1 MNEIISTGFM
11 DFSNL
16 ERALQCANIL
26 AESDLVPVK
35 YKKKPNDIMV
45 AVQMGK
51 ELGLQPLQSLREI
64 NVVNGKPSLEA
75 EAMLALAKCSPQY
88 EFCHETFNE
97 ETQTAYCT
105 IKRKNEP
112 EYTVA
117 FSMDDAKKAGLAN
130 KSGTWQ
136 THPKRMLM
144 HRARSFALRDKFPD
158 VIRGLCLPEEA
169 KEAPP
174 ERDITPQGFTRGYMQ
189 LDGNKNTTLNTGD
202 SIKNKLTQSRL
213 HTEDLQG
220 LIMVDGAQL
229 FSKLVLPVEDCPSVN
244 INPTL
249 STQNNLVTVET
260 TVSQDT
266 LEELELLTNNLQ
278 VTDEEKGKWLT
289 KAKVSDLTQLS
300 EKQANLLIEMLL
312 KRMA

>member
-1 MNEIISTGFM
+1 MNEMISTGFM

-105 IKRKNEP
+105 IKRKHEP

-117 FSMDDAKKAGLAN
+117 FSMADAKKAGLAN

-174 ERDITPQGFTRGYMQ
+174 ERDITPQVVMSGYAQ
-189 LDGNKNTTLNTGD
+189 ISPSVFNTGD
-202 SIKNKLTQSRL
+202 TIKNKLTQQRRVDIL
-213 HTEDLQG
+213 DLQG
-220 LIMVDGAQL
+220 HVISDAAES
-229 FSKLVLPVEDCPSVN
+229 FDKLVLPLEDCPSVN

-278 VTDEEKGKWLT
+278 VTDKEKGKWLT

>member
-1 MNEIISTGFM
+1 MNEMISTERKEMNGFM

-16 ERALQCANIL
+16 ERAMQCANIL

-45 AVQMGK
+45 AVEMGI
-51 ELGLQPLQSLREI
+51 ELGLKPLQSLREI

-75 EAMLALAKCSPQY
+75 EAMLALVKCSPQY
-88 EFCHETFNE
+88 EYCHETFIT
-97 ETQTAYCT
+97 ETETASCT

-112 EYTVA
+112 EYTVQ
-117 FSMDDAKKAGLAN
+117 FSMADAKKAGLAN
-130 KSGTWQ
+130 KPGTWQ

-169 KEAPP
+169 KESPP
-174 ERDITPQGFTRGYMQ
+174 ERDITPQFIAQSYGHP
-189 LDGNKNTTLNTGD
+189 LTLGTGD
-202 SIKNKLTQSRL
+202 IIKGKLTQSRI
-213 HTEDLQG
+213 HSANSDINV
-220 LIMVDGAQL
+220 LI
-229 FSKLVLPVEDCPSVN
+229 LPGGELSTEDCPSK
-244 INPTL
+244 
-249 STQNNLVTVET
+249 NLET
-260 TVSQDT
+260 NEAVSQDT
-266 LEELELLTNNLQ
+266 LEELELLTTNLQ

-289 KAKVSDLTQLS
+289 KAKVSDLNQLS
-300 EKQANLLIEMLL
+300 ETQANLLIEMLL

>member
-1 MNEIISTGFM
+1 MNEMISMERKELHGFM

-16 ERALQCANIL
+16 ERAMQCANIL

-35 YKKKPNDIMV
+35 YKKKANDILV
-45 AVQMGK
+45 AIQMGK

-75 EAMLALAKCSPQY
+75 EAMLALVKCSPQY
-88 EFCHETFNE
+88 EYCHEAFNQ
-97 ETQTAYCT
+97 ETETASCT

-112 EYTVA
+112 EYIVL
-117 FSMDDAKKAGLAN
+117 FSMADAKKAGLAN
-130 KSGTWQ
+130 KAGTWQ

-169 KEAPP
+169 KESPP
-174 ERDITPQGFTRGYMQ
+174 ERDITPQFIAQGYGHPIS
-189 LDGNKNTTLNTGD
+189 LGTGD
-202 SIKNKLTQSRL
+202 VIKGKLTQSRM
-213 HTEDLQG
+213 HTANSDINV
-220 LIMVDGAQL
+220 LI
-229 FSKLVLPVEDCPSVN
+229 LPGNELPTEDCPSQN
-244 INPTL
+244 I
-249 STQNNLVTVET
+249 ET
-260 TVSQDT
+260 NESVSSDT
-266 LEELELLTNNLQ
+266 LEELELLTTNLQ

-289 KAKVSDLTQLS
+289 KAKVSDLSQLS
-300 EKQANLLIEMLL
+300 ETQANLLIEMLL